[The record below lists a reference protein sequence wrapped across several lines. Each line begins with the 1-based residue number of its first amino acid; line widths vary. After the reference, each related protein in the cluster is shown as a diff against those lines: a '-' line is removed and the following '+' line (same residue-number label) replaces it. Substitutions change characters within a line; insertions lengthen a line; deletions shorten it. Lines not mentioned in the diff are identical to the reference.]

1 MYEERIT
8 MNDRKTPNITIE
20 KISLERIGDVHETFI
35 ESSEEWIAEEMINK
49 ADMSLEGIEAGT
61 KKLLELWD
69 KDEFYLFNILD
80 ASTNQVLGFVFLNH
94 VSRQYQMANLGYA
107 VRTSRIGEGI
117 ATEAAKLAARFGF
130 EKLGLQRIEIMAR
143 KEHAASLRVAEK
155 VGAVREGLLRNRVQH
170 HGIPW
175 DVYMHSLIPE
185 DFGINKT
192 A

>member
-1 MYEERIT
+1 MT
-8 MNDRKTPNITIE
+8 DRNTPKIVIE
-20 KISLERIGDVHETFI
+20 KISLERVSDVHETFI
-35 ESSEEWIAEEMINK
+35 ESSKEWFEEGMINK
-49 ADMSLEGIEAGT
+49 PDMSLEELEAGT
-61 KKLLELWD
+61 QSLLELWE
-69 KDEFYLFNILD
+69 KDDFYLFNILD

-130 EKLGLQRIEIMAR
+130 EKLGLQRIEIMAS
-143 KEHAASLRVAEK
+143 KENAASLRVAEK
-155 VGAVREGLLRNRVQH
+155 VGAVREGLLRKRVQH
-170 HGIPW
+170 HGTPW